1 MTSII
6 GRAPVLPALLR
17 ALEGGPGD
25 GPHRRGLPPRG
36 HPRSHAAGG
45 AVSPATTHRYVRA
58 CGSTKES
65 TLAIKDTKCQEQIS
79 EYCTASVNSLPTL
92 RQPSRN
98 AQPPTGVMLNPVP
111 GPRTHDGILAQPQDE
126 EETAKTYNL
135 IEEHVAGGF
144 LFP

>member
-1 MTSII
+1 MDLAT
-6 GRAPVLPALLR
+6 GRIDEVCLHVDVLGVMQQAGQYP
-17 ALEGGPGD
+17 
-25 GPHRRGLPPRG
+25 LPPPTG
-36 HPRSHAAGG
+36 
-45 AVSPATTHRYVRA
+45 T